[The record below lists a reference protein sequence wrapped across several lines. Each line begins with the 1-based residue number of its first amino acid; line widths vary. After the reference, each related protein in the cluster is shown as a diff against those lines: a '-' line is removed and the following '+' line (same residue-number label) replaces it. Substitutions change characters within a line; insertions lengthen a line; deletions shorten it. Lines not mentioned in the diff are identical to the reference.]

1 MEESE
6 KRKAEDQGR
15 ERWKKGDQSRETR
28 FLGGSKNR
36 PAKAAGAEP
45 SGEMRDNKW
54 HAIVAQS
61 ASKSKC
67 GKRTNAAV
75 AYSTF
80 RCQNDQ
86 NTAFSEQFWKLRCR
100 KSARRCDAKHVL
112 KAPC

>member
-15 ERWKKGDQSRETR
+15 ERWKKEDQSRETL

-36 PAKAAGAEP
+36 PTTATGAEP
-45 SGEMRDNKW
+45 SGEMRDKL

-75 AYSTF
+75 A
-80 RCQNDQ
+80 
-86 NTAFSEQFWKLRCR
+86 
-100 KSARRCDAKHVL
+100 
-112 KAPC
+112 